1 MGARLRSW
9 WQKIKT
15 HLITTTLIVLF
26 MAFVVLVIFGGY
38 KLNWDW
44 TGFNGNNKS
53 GKSLWD
59 WMQLFFIPVLLGF
72 GAVLL
77 TSRLS
82 KDLKIAK
89 DQIEAGRKAAQ
100 EARWT
105 ENLQAY
111 LDKMSD
117 ILLKQ
122 SEPGQDKEEQVLR
135 IAQART
141 KAILSLLS
149 PNRKKAVMV
158 FLQETGLLNNMNFS
172 LHSADFH
179 QANLQNFNLQ
189 GANLQGVNLQEADL
203 SGAKLNG
210 VDLSLADL
218 SGADLSRANLTGA
231 NVTEEQLRTAKSL
244 KGATMPDGSKRP

>member
-9 WQKIKT
+9 WQKIKRP
-15 HLITTTLIVLF
+15 LFVLGIIAASILVVVMIVG
-26 MAFVVLVIFGGY
+26 IIGGY
-38 KLNWDW
+38 FFNWDW
-44 TGFNGNNKS
+44 TGLGPYTSPPHPKDTDFQRRKT
-53 GKSLWD
+53 LWD

-82 KDLKIAK
+82 KDLKIAR

-100 EARWT
+100 EGRRT

-117 ILLKQ
+117 ILLRR

-158 FLQETGLLNNMNFS
+158 FLQEAQLLNNINFS

-179 QANLQNFNLQ
+179 KANLQNFNLQ

-218 SGADLSRANLTGA
+218 RGADLSRANLTGA
-231 NVTEEQLRTAKSL
+231 RVTEEQLEDA
-244 KGATMPDGSKRP
+244 